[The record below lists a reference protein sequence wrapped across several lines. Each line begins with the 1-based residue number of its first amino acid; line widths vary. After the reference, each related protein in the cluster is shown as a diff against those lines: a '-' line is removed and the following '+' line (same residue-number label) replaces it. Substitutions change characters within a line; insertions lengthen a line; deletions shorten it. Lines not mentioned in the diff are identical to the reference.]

1 MMKMAKL
8 VKQKYYTSKGQAK
21 VNCYKV
27 ALSKFIVEASGIK
40 EDDEIIVY
48 AQNNKIIIEKAK

>member
-1 MMKMAKL
+1 MAKL
-8 VKQKYYTSKGQAK
+8 VKQKYYTAKGQSK

-48 AQNNKIIIEKAK
+48 TDGKKIIIEKAN

>member
-1 MMKMAKL
+1 MAKL
-8 VKQKYYTSKGQAK
+8 VKQKYYTAKGQAK

-27 ALSKFIVEASGIK
+27 ALSKFIVEASGIT

-48 AQNNKIIIEKAK
+48 AEGNKKKKKKAK

>member
-1 MMKMAKL
+1 MAKL
-8 VKQKYYTSKGQAK
+8 VKQKYYTAKGQGK

-27 ALSKFIVEASGIK
+27 TLSKFIVEASGIT

-48 AQNNKIIIEKAK
+48 AEGNKIIIEKAK